1 MKQISVPDEMRVD
14 IDYSNKEIPESVKTF
29 QPLLYKDG
37 DSYCC
42 VLGPDPQLGIF
53 GCGDTPIHA
62 LEDWDKHLK
71 EFQPKGESD
80 EVGMYIQETLKVSNK
95 DVW

>member
-1 MKQISVPDEMRVD
+1 MQQLNVPEEMRVD
-14 IDYSNKEIPESVKTF
+14 IDYSSKDVPESVKTF

-53 GCGDTPIHA
+53 GCGQTPIQA
-62 LEDWDKHLK
+62 LQDWDKHLK
-71 EFQPKGESD
+71 DYHPKDEND
-80 EVGMYIQETLKVSNK
+80 EVALYMQRVINPDLSTL
-95 DVW
+95 